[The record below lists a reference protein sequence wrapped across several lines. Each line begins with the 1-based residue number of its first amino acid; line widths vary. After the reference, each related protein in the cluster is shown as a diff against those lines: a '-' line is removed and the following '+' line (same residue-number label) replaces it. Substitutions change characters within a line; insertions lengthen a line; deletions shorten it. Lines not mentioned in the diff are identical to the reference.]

1 VRGSTKPLFAVRD
14 TVERDEATD
23 RIADYELIIDRE
35 VVVTEWHRMASS
47 GHPLMEVAR
56 GSSPR

>member
-1 VRGSTKPLFAVRD
+1 MKPLFAVRD